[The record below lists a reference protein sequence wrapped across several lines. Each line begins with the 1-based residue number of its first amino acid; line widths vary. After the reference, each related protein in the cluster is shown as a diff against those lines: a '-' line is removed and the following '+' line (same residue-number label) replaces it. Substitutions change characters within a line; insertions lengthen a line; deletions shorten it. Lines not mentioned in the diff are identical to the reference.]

1 MLASKTKKYDTEVQT
16 EPFFANS
23 VEQPSEELLQS
34 KNENEIPRQKSMA
47 QDLRTSS
54 KEMMQ
59 ENFRSEIDKNSKSAT
74 STLIK
79 LPVVRNDFTRER
91 EITDSEEDH
100 FISIK
105 QLRRV
110 IFLLALNYFFHV
122 K

>member
-1 MLASKTKKYDTEVQT
+1 MLTSKTKKYDTEVQT

-91 EITDSEEDH
+91 EITDSEEDQ

>member
-1 MLASKTKKYDTEVQT
+1 MLTSKTRKYDTEVQT

-100 FISIK
+100 FISMK

>member
-1 MLASKTKKYDTEVQT
+1 MLTSKTRKYDTEVQT

-100 FISIK
+100 FISMK

-110 IFLLALNYFFHV
+110 IFLLALNYVFRV

>member
-34 KNENEIPRQKSMA
+34 KNENEIPRQKSMD